1 MEVEMK
7 MVKSLLLGT
16 AAGFVAVAGAQ
27 AADMPVK
34 AAPVQYVK
42 ICTLYGDGFY
52 YIPGT
57 DTCIKLGGILRV
69 QVETKAGGGGLV
81 DGNGSQIDQALYDRQ
96 NTNDY
101 DFRVRSYLS
110 WDVRQQTQYGTLRTY
125 IRIGISQSTPADPQ
139 GGVPFWDRAFT
150 QFAGFTVGKAQ
161 SFFDTVT
168 YGGAFSYHTPRT
180 VSDTG
185 ATGWNVW
192 AYTAQFGNGW
202 SGTLS
207 LEDPNR
213 TKVTVDNTVPGFFS
227 VFGTTAIDNAF
238 ATQTTANNGFRT
250 PDVVAQLRWDQAW
263 GFAAVAA
270 AMHDASGGYWDN
282 PNNVNNGHPPDV
294 FGWAVSGGAQF
305 NIPGGHA
312 LGFNAQWA
320 EGANGYGI
328 ATGNNGW
335 SLLRPGTSVGVG
347 WATDGVFA
355 TGTDVE
361 LTQTWNVI
369 AFYQHIWSPQWRTSI
384 FGGFGQVDYSDRAKE
399 IINQAMPTSAVVP
412 GGAVVT
418 NPCNP
423 VGGVFSPAVPT
434 FTTLIPLPG
443 NSCDPNFSFFEV
455 GTRTQ
460 WNPVPQLDIGLQ
472 FMYTRLNTAYAG
484 PAFVVL
490 QVPQQSTVLEVEDQ
504 DVFSVLFRFQRNFF
518 P

>member
-1 MEVEMK
+1 
-7 MVKSLLLGT
+7 
-16 AAGFVAVAGAQ
+16 
-27 AADMPVK
+27 
-34 AAPVQYVK
+34 
-42 ICTLYGDGFY
+42 
-52 YIPGT
+52 
-57 DTCIKLGGILRV
+57 
-69 QVETKAGGGGLV
+69 
-81 DGNGSQIDQALYDRQ
+81 
-96 NTNDY
+96 
-101 DFRVRSYLS
+101 
-110 WDVRQQTQYGTLRTY
+110 
-125 IRIGISQSTPADPQ
+125 
-139 GGVPFWDRAFT
+139 
-150 QFAGFTVGKAQ
+150 
-161 SFFDTVT
+161 
-168 YGGAFSYHTPRT
+168 
-180 VSDTG
+180 
-185 ATGWNVW
+185 
-192 AYTAQFGNGW
+192 
-202 SGTLS
+202 
-207 LEDPNR
+207 
-213 TKVTVDNTVPGFFS
+213 
-227 VFGTTAIDNAF
+227 
-238 ATQTTANNGFRT
+238 
-250 PDVVAQLRWDQAW
+250 
-263 GFAAVAA
+263 
-270 AMHDASGGYWDN
+270 
-282 PNNVNNGHPPDV
+282 V

-305 NIPGGHA
+305 NIPGGHT

-335 SLLRPGTSVGVG
+335 SILRPGTSVGVG

-399 IINQAMPTSAVVP
+399 IINQAMPTSVVVP
-412 GGAVVT
+412 SGATVT

-423 VGGVFSPAVPT
+423 VGGVFSPAAPT

-490 QVPQQSTVLEVEDQ
+490 QAPQQSTVLEVEDQ